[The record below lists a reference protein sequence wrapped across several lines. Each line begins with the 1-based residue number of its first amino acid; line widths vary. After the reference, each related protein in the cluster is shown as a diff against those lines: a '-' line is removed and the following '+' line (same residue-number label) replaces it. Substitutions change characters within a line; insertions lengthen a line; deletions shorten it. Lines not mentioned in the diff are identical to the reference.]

1 MADIDIKLGIKT
13 ILDGIELA
21 CKKRAPELQY
31 TKPRL
36 VAVSKTK
43 PNDLIIEAY
52 EAGQRHFGENYVP
65 ELVEK
70 AHSSDILEKC
80 KDIRWHFIGRLQGNK
95 VNKVLSVPNLFIIE
109 TVNSKKLATQLDQK
123 WPEFSNDGSKLKIM
137 LQVNT
142 SGEDAKSG
150 IEPKDLVDLAKHVR
164 ENCKNLQLD
173 GIMTIGKFGYDLEL
187 GPNPDFILLKKCRD
201 EICQSLG
208 WDYKNIN
215 LSMGMSDDYEHA
227 IEMGSTNVRV
237 GSSIFGF
244 RPKKE

>member
-1 MADIDIKLGIKT
+1 MSFTRQQSLIKSYL
-13 ILDGIELA
+13 
-21 CKKRAPELQY
+21 C
-31 TKPRL
+31 
-36 VAVSKTK
+36 
-43 PNDLIIEAY
+43 
-52 EAGQRHFGENYVP
+52 
-65 ELVEK
+65 
-70 AHSSDILEKC
+70 
-80 KDIRWHFIGRLQGNK
+80 
-95 VNKVLSVPNLFIIE
+95 PNLFIIE
-109 TVNSKKLATQLDQK
+109 TVQFKEISYQLDQK
-123 WPEFSNDGSKLKIM
+123 WPEFRMISKLKIM

-150 IEPKDLVDLAKHVR
+150 IEPKDLVDLAKHVS